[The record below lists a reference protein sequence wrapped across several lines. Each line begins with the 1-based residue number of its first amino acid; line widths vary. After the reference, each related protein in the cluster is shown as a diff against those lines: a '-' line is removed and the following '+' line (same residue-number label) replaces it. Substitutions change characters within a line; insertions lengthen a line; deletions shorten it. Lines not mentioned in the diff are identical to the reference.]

1 MFLETDGIVL
11 KTTKSTNNDVFLTIL
26 TRKAG
31 KIEVVANGAKSSK
44 SPLAACSKPFVF
56 GLFMINTSGKT
67 MRLNNCSIHDS
78 NFRIT
83 ESLEKLAYGS
93 YILELCQLST
103 HKNMIDIDHYT
114 LIVEIADILAKKDI
128 DLRLLQLAYLIKLT
142 KLSGHMPN
150 LSEKC
155 TNCGSGLDDYV
166 FSINQGGLIH
176 RHCIGEGDKVY
187 KLNLQ
192 FVQIIQYLLVKD
204 IRIIINTKFH
214 QRYIDHLVPMF
225 EAYVLNHLDIHHINS
240 KTFIETLMK

>member
-67 MRLNNCSIHDS
+67 MRLNNCTIHDS

-103 HKNMIDIDHYT
+103 HKNMIDVDHYT
-114 LIVEIADILAKKDI
+114 LIVEIADILAKKDV
-128 DLRLLQLAYLIKLT
+128 DLRLLQLTYLIKLARF
-142 KLSGHMPN
+142 SGHMPN
-150 LSEKC
+150 LSLNC
-155 TNCGSGLDDYV
+155 TQCGTELKEFI

-176 RHCIGEGDKVY
+176 RKCVEEGDRYY
-187 KLNLQ
+187 KINQQ
-192 FVQIIQYLLVKD
+192 FVQIIQYLSAKD

-214 QRYIDHLVPMF
+214 ERYIDHLLPIF
-225 EAYVLNHLDIHHINS
+225 EGYVQKHLDIHHINS
-240 KTFIETLMK
+240 KSFIETLKL